1 MGVRGVAEK
10 GYENPTLTLTLTIT
24 LTLTGLGS
32 PQAFPSDLGPG
43 LLTLTE
49 IVKGFEN
56 DMISSEIKK

>member
-10 GYENPTLTLTLTIT
+10 GYENPTLTLTLT

-32 PQAFPSDLGPG
+32 PQAFASDLPAG

-56 DMISSEIKK
+56 DMISSEINK

>member
-1 MGVRGVAEK
+1 MRGVAEK
-10 GYENPTLTLTLTIT
+10 GYENPTLTVTLTLT

-56 DMISSEIKK
+56 DIVSSEINK